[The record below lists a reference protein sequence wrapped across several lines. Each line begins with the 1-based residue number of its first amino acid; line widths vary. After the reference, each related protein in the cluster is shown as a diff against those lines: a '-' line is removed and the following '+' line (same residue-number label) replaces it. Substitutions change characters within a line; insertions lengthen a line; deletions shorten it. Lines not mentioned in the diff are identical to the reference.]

1 MSDGEDDEL
10 EEKVPGL
17 SEEVMYDRADDSE
30 EPKEPTDSEK
40 PEEASDLTLN
50 GQSEKEA
57 ARTKEA
63 EETASHGHTPVTLNV
78 VHPKKRDFFH
88 YAGLVI
94 GAFLIFSIGSVCIHR
109 FVPVPITVL
118 MIERLLQ
125 GNGLDHRWV
134 GGSQISDNLRV
145 AVIASED
152 AKFCTHDGFDY
163 EAIQKAEKYNATHRK
178 KRGASTISQQTAK
191 NVFLWPDRSW
201 VRKGFEVYYT
211 FLIEHLWPKERI
223 MTVYLNSIE
232 WAPGVYGAEAA
243 SQHWFHHSANSLS
256 TAEAAQ
262 LAAILPNPIKRKARP
277 NKRSGHIQAAARQ
290 VDNQGLDVC
299 AED

>member
-1 MSDGEDDEL
+1 M
-10 EEKVPGL
+10 
-17 SEEVMYDRADDSE
+17 
-30 EPKEPTDSEK
+30 
-40 PEEASDLTLN
+40 
-50 GQSEKEA
+50 
-57 ARTKEA
+57 
-63 EETASHGHTPVTLNV
+63 
-78 VHPKKRDFFH
+78 
-88 YAGLVI
+88 I
-94 GAFLIFSIGSVCIHR
+94 GAFLIFSIGSVCVHR
-109 FVPVPITVL
+109 FLPVPITVL
-118 MIERLLQ
+118 MIERLIQ

-163 EAIQKAEKYNATHRK
+163 EAIQKAEKYNATHKK

-243 SQHWFHHSANSLS
+243 SQHWFHHSAKTLS
-256 TAEAAQ
+256 KAEAAQ